1 MVNLL
6 GRVADAFWRAIAYC
20 LHPRVIVLSL
30 LPLIISAGLAFGLGY
45 FFWEA
50 AVDGVRETMSSWQV
64 INTMLG
70 WLDYVGA
77 GGFRSVLSPLI
88 VLALALPVIIVFS
101 LLLVALLM
109 TPSLVQLVARRR
121 FPALE
126 RKRGAPFWLG
136 ALWSL
141 WNALIAIVALVISVP
156 FWLIPPLVLIV
167 PPLIWGWL
175 GYRVFSF
182 DSLAEHASKEE
193 RRRLIREHRIPLLAM
208 GVVSGYLSAL
218 PAAIWAIGV
227 MAVALAPFLIVAS
240 IWLHMLVFAFSTL
253 WFTHY
258 TLGAL
263 NEMRLR
269 EAAVPKA
276 TELVVELPPRDEHE
290 PLLSGTPNPLPPAA
304 HP

>member
-1 MVNLL
+1 MVNTM
-6 GRVADAFWRAIAYC
+6 GRVADAFWRAVVYC
-20 LHPRVIVLSL
+20 LHPRVILLSL
-30 LPLIISAGLAFGLGY
+30 LPLAITAGLAFALGY
-45 FFWEA
+45 FFWET

-88 VLALALPVIIVFS
+88 VIALALPVIIVMS
-101 LLLVALLM
+101 LLLVALMM

-121 FPALE
+121 FSALE
-126 RKRGAPFWLG
+126 RKHGAAFWQG
-136 ALWSL
+136 ALWSI
-141 WNALIAIVALVISVP
+141 WNALLALFALIVSVP

-175 GYRVFSF
+175 GFRVFTF
-182 DSLAEHASKEE
+182 DALSDHASKDE
-193 RRRLIREHRIPLLAM
+193 RQQLMREHRVPLLVM
-208 GVVSGYLSAL
+208 GLVTGYLSAL
-218 PAAIWAIGV
+218 PAAIWAIG
-227 MAVALAPFLIVAS
+227 AIALALAPFLIIAS

-258 TLGAL
+258 CLAAL

-269 EAAVPKA
+269 QFGIPVATQMAVEVIDAHDPYA
-276 TELVVELPPRDEHE
+276 P
-290 PLLSGTPNPLPPAA
+290 TPQPLPPFT
-304 HP
+304 PPPL